1 MQLTEVPFV
10 KLGPSNTLI
19 REEFLSAVSRILD
32 DEWYILGNQV
42 KGFEEQYAA
51 FNQTRYALGVGNGL
65 DALVIALKALGIGAG
80 DEVIVPA
87 NTFIATALAVSMVG
101 ATPVLVEPSR
111 ETYLIEASAIER
123 ALTPRTKAIIPVHL
137 YGQACEMGPI
147 MELARKHG
155 LRVVEDN
162 AQAQG
167 AHSGG
172 QVTGSFGDL
181 NATSFYP
188 GKNLG
193 ALGDAGAITTDD
205 PELAETA
212 RKLRNYGSAIKY
224 QHEVQG
230 QNSRLDEIQAA
241 ALSLKLPHLP
251 AWNLE
256 RQAIAA
262 RYRKGLEAM
271 GDLILPA
278 LGREVDHVYHLFVV
292 RTAQR
297 DALRQFLS
305 ERGVET
311 LIHYPVPI
319 HLQPAYQE
327 LGYQVG
333 DFPITEELAL
343 TSLSLPIYPG
353 LSEAA
358 VDYVCASIEAFY
370 REHSPR

>member
-1 MQLTEVPFV
+1 MRLTEVPFV
-10 KLGPSNTLI
+10 KLGPSNSLI
-19 REEFLSAVSRILD
+19 RDDFLSAVAGILA
-32 DEWYILGNQV
+32 DEWYILGKHV
-42 KGFEEQYAA
+42 KAFEAQYAA

-65 DALVIALKALGIGAG
+65 DALVIALKALGIGPG

-101 ATPVLVEPSR
+101 AKPVLVEPSR
-111 ETYLIEASAIER
+111 ETYLIEASAIAA

-167 AHSGG
+167 ARSGG
-172 QVTGSFGDL
+172 KLTGTFGDL

-193 ALGDAGAITTDD
+193 ALGDAGAITTDNA
-205 PELAETA
+205 ELAEKA
-212 RKLRNYGSAIKY
+212 SKLRNYGSAVKY
-224 QHEVQG
+224 QHEMQG

-241 ALSLKLPHLP
+241 ALSLKLAHLP
-251 AWNLE
+251 ARNLE

-262 RYRKGLEAM
+262 RYYKGLEAV

-278 LGREVDHVYHLFVV
+278 LGRDVDHVYHLFVV

-297 DALRQFLS
+297 DALRQYLS
-305 ERGVET
+305 ERGIET

-327 LGYQVG
+327 LGYQGG
-333 DFPITEELAL
+333 DFPITEELAT
-343 TSLSLPIYPG
+343 TSLSLPLYPG
-353 LSEAA
+353 LSNAEQAYVMEAIRGFFEKA
-358 VDYVCASIEAFY
+358 A
-370 REHSPR
+370 

>member
-10 KLGPSNTLI
+10 KLGPSNSLI
-19 REEFLSAVSRILD
+19 RDEFLSAVAGILE
-32 DEWYILGNQV
+32 DEWYILGKHV
-42 KGFEEQYAA
+42 KRFEAQYAA
-51 FNQTRYALGVGNGL
+51 FNQTQYALGVGNGL
-65 DALVIALKALGIGAG
+65 DALVIALKALGIGPG

-101 ATPVLVEPSR
+101 AKPVLVEPSR
-111 ETYLIEASAIER
+111 ETYLIEASAIEA
-123 ALTPRTKAIIPVHL
+123 ALTPQTKAIIPVHL

-147 MELARKHG
+147 MKLARKHG

-167 AHSGG
+167 AHSDGKL
-172 QVTGSFGDL
+172 TGSFGDL

-205 PELAETA
+205 AELAEKA
-212 RKLRNYGSAIKY
+212 SKLRNYGSAIKY

-241 ALSLKLPHLP
+241 ALSLKLAHLP
-251 AWNLE
+251 AWNVE

-262 RYRKGLEAM
+262 RYRKGLEAV

-278 LGREVDHVYHLFVV
+278 LGRGVDHVYHLFVV

-297 DALRQFLS
+297 DALRQYLS

-327 LGYQVG
+327 LGYGVG

-370 REHSPR
+370 REHSAR

>member
-1 MQLTEVPFV
+1 MQLTDVPFV
-10 KLGPSNTLI
+10 KLGPSNSLI
-19 REEFLSAVSRILD
+19 RDEFLSAVAGILD
-32 DEWYILGNQV
+32 DEWYILGKHV
-42 KGFEEQYAA
+42 KGFEAQYAA
-51 FNQTRYALGVGNGL
+51 FNQTRFALGVGNGL
-65 DALVIALKALGIGAG
+65 DALVIALKALDIGPG

-101 ATPVLVEPSR
+101 ATLVLVEPSR
-111 ETYLIEASAIER
+111 ETYLIEASAIAA

-137 YGQACEMGPI
+137 YGQACEMEPI
-147 MELARKHG
+147 MELARQHG
-155 LRVVEDN
+155 LRVIEDN

-167 AHSGG
+167 AHSDGKL
-172 QVTGSFGDL
+172 TGSFGDL

-193 ALGDAGAITTDD
+193 ALGDAGALTTDD
-205 PELAETA
+205 AELAEKA
-212 RKLRNYGSAIKY
+212 GKLRNYGSVVKY
-224 QHEVQG
+224 QHEVRG

-241 ALSLKLPHLP
+241 ALSLKLAHLP
-251 AWNLE
+251 AWNVE

-262 RYRKGLEAM
+262 RYQEGLDGV
-271 GDLILPA
+271 GDVVLPA
-278 LGREVDHVYHLFVV
+278 LGRGVDHVYHLFVI

-297 DALRQFLS
+297 DALRQFLT
-305 ERGVET
+305 ERGIET

-327 LGYQVG
+327 LGYQAG

-343 TSLSLPIYPG
+343 TSLSLPMYPG

-358 VDYVCASIEAFY
+358 QDHVLEAIRAFFG
-370 REHSPR
+370 